1 MQLVVEFVGDKEVV
15 LPLEHNHL
23 LQAAIYYQIEQPAL
37 RNFLHEQGFILGKRR
52 FKLFVFSRLM
62 GKFKIDGEKQ
72 EIIFTLPCR
81 LVICSPLP
89 VVMEEMAKGLLRQG
103 QICLGRNRLMVES
116 VQVRSTTVTQG
127 CITVRM
133 LSPLT
138 VYSTFDGAG
147 KSFTYYYSPFEPR
160 FSELVRENLA
170 KKYQIVFGCPAR
182 ITNFGL
188 TPIDVRERDF
198 KVVRYKGTIVK
209 GWMGKYRLTGD
220 PKFLEIALSAGL
232 GSKNSQGFGCCELVE
247 EKESKSTDS
256 YRAMGW

>member
-37 RNFLHEQGFILGKRR
+37 RDFLHEQGFALGKRR

-62 GKFKIDGEKQ
+62 GKFRIDRERQ
-72 EIIFTLPCR
+72 EIIFVPPCR
-81 LVICSPLP
+81 LVVCSPLSML
-89 VVMEEMAKGLLRQG
+89 MEEMAKGLLRQG
-103 QICLGRNRLMVES
+103 QVYLGKNRLTVGS
-116 VQVRSTTVTQG
+116 IQVRSTTVTQD

-138 VYSTFDGAG
+138 VYSTFNSTN

-160 FSELVRENLA
+160 FFELVRENLA
-170 KKYQIVFGCPAR
+170 KKHQIVLGHPAQL
-182 ITNFGL
+182 TNFSFA
-188 TPIDVRERDF
+188 PIDVRERDF
-198 KVVRYKGTIVK
+198 KVVRCKGTIIK
-209 GWMGKYRLTGD
+209 GWMGKYRLTGN

-247 EKESKSTDS
+247 EV
-256 YRAMGW
+256 AGC